1 MTKLDLYRRTTRSRK
16 KSLVPL
22 SKLRAAEV
30 VRTVV
35 DHPRR
40 LDELINLLRD
50 KERSIRGRAAATLTR
65 LAESHAARLI
75 RHIEALREGLGDDSA
90 YVRWHLVY
98 TLGQVI
104 ARYPRRA
111 SFSLADVKAHL
122 GDEDKVVRSFACR
135 ALESVA
141 ARQPQLVQGLFPS
154 NKEEMP
160 PSLRRVLRGN
170 RSQYRQPTK
179 AIVIPKYA
187 PGISIAGGQTRV

>member
-1 MTKLDLYRRTTRSRK
+1 MTKLDLYRRTSRSRK
-16 KSLVPL
+16 KNPVPL
-22 SKLRAAEV
+22 SKLRAAEA

-90 YVRWHLVY
+90 YVRWHLIY

-111 SFSLADVKAHL
+111 SFSLADVKTHL

-141 ARQPQLVQGLFPS
+141 ARQPQLVQALFPS

-160 PSLRRVLRGN
+160 DSLKRVLEGAGSKTGN
-170 RSQYRQPTK
+170 QRKR
-179 AIVIPKYA
+179 
-187 PGISIAGGQTRV
+187 

>member
-16 KSLVPL
+16 KNRVPL

-50 KERSIRGRAAATLTR
+50 KERSIRGRAATTLTR
-65 LAESHAARLI
+65 LSESHPARLI

-98 TLGQVI
+98 TLGRVVV
-104 ARYPRRA
+104 RYPRRA
-111 SFSLADVKAHL
+111 SFCLADVKSRL
-122 GDEDKVVRSFACR
+122 GDEDKVVRNFACR
-135 ALESVA
+135 ALEAVA
-141 ARQPQLVQGLFPS
+141 ARQPQLVQALFRS
-154 NKEEMP
+154 NKEEIP
-160 PSLRRVLRGN
+160 PSLAPLIQADG
-170 RSQYRQPTK
+170 
-179 AIVIPKYA
+179 PKTDN
-187 PGISIAGGQTRV
+187 QRKE

>member
-16 KSLVPL
+16 KNRVPL

-50 KERSIRGRAAATLTR
+50 KERSIRGRAATTLTR
-65 LAESHAARLI
+65 LSESHPARLI

-98 TLGQVI
+98 TLG
-104 ARYPRRA
+104 R
-111 SFSLADVKAHL
+111 
-122 GDEDKVVRSFACR
+122 VV
-135 ALESVA
+135 V
-141 ARQPQLVQGLFPS
+141 
-154 NKEEMP
+154 
-160 PSLRRVLRGN
+160 
-170 RSQYRQPTK
+170 
-179 AIVIPKYA
+179 
-187 PGISIAGGQTRV
+187 